1 MHMSMQRPDATGLRQ
16 SGKALEDS
24 FFARENARLLEK
36 LKKKEAEAAQRQ
48 AYLEAGIENAALI
61 EALIELEISAS
72 AIAALSIVPLV
83 TVAWADGEI
92 QAKEREAIIKAAE
105 AGGIEVGSA
114 NHDLLENWLS
124 EKPGPELL
132 ETWKTYAQALEERLD
147 SVVGNEL
154 RERLMTRTT
163 DIAKA
168 AGGFLGI
175 GSISSTE
182 QRVLDELEH
191 ALE

>member
-1 MHMSMQRPDATGLRQ
+1 MSMQRPDATGLRQ

>member
-1 MHMSMQRPDATGLRQ
+1 MQ
-16 SGKALEDS
+16 
-24 FFARENARLLEK
+24 FEK
-36 LKKKEAEAAQRQ
+36 LKKKEAEAAKRQ
-48 AYLEAGIENAALI
+48 AYTEAGIENAALI
-61 EALIELEISAS
+61 EALIELEISAT

-83 TVAWADGEI
+83 EVAWADGEI

-105 AGGIEVGSA
+105 EGGIEAGSA

-124 EKPGPELL
+124 KKPGPELL

-154 RERLMTRTT
+154 KVRLMNRTKN
-163 DIAKA
+163 IAKA

-175 GSISSTE
+175 GSISAAE
-182 QRVLDELEH
+182 QRILDELEH

>member
-1 MHMSMQRPDATGLRQ
+1 MSMQRPDATGLRQ

-24 FFARENARLLEK
+24 FFVRENARLLEK
-36 LKKKEAEAAQRQ
+36 LKTKEAEAAKRH
-48 AYLEAGIENAALI
+48 AYTEAGIENVALI

-92 QAKEREAIIKAAE
+92 QATEREAIVKAAE

-124 EKPGPELL
+124 EKPGPKLL
-132 ETWKTYAQALEERLD
+132 EAWKTYAQALEERLD

-175 GSISSTE
+175 GSISATE
-182 QRVLDELEH
+182 QRILDELEH